1 MGIKGVGV
9 LLILIF
15 SHLCFPASPSPSTH
29 QHTIFPSERGKNYS
43 TANGCV
49 LLFSLE
55 IPFIIPKIR
64 LPFPSGILLRFASE
78 IFFTFVLRKQG
89 TPEITKALYRFN
101 SDQLSGDGHI
111 IGYPRN
117 PRGDGKRVQRWVFP
131 HFRENNFREG
141 VADEKGSGAK
151 EGRHQVIH
159 SIKIGHGHGA
169 AGGGGEAVASRSP
182 GSTSNG
188 ETGNN
193 GESTTTP
200 TSQGGTAVIPVYT
213 AGAVNNHRPNAHHGA
228 ASLNQQ
234 SLGPLNLCASVLAI
248 LVLHVYLVCGN

>member
-1 MGIKGVGV
+1 MVFSPFQSKTP
-9 LLILIF
+9 LFPQPPLIAK
-15 SHLCFPASPSPSTH
+15 SHQNKTH
-29 QHTIFPSERGKNYS
+29 DQISHYEKKETDELNNI
-43 TANGCV
+43 
-49 LLFSLE
+49 LFTVPL
-55 IPFIIPKIR
+55 
-64 LPFPSGILLRFASE
+64 
-78 IFFTFVLRKQG
+78 Q
-89 TPEITKALYRFN
+89 
-101 SDQLSGDGHI
+101 
-111 IGYPRN
+111 
-117 PRGDGKRVQRWVFP
+117 
-131 HFRENNFREG
+131 ENNFREG

-151 EGRHQVIH
+151 EGRHRVIH

-228 ASLNQQ
+228 ASPNQQ

-248 LVLHVYLVCGN
+248 LVLHVYLVCGNQIQPAAANKKVMVQDVQNTVVVPL

>member
-29 QHTIFPSERGKNYS
+29 QHTIFPS
-43 TANGCV
+43 V
-49 LLFSLE
+49 PL
-55 IPFIIPKIR
+55 
-64 LPFPSGILLRFASE
+64 
-78 IFFTFVLRKQG
+78 Q
-89 TPEITKALYRFN
+89 
-101 SDQLSGDGHI
+101 
-111 IGYPRN
+111 
-117 PRGDGKRVQRWVFP
+117 
-131 HFRENNFREG
+131 ENNFREG

-228 ASLNQQ
+228 AS
-234 SLGPLNLCASVLAI
+234 
-248 LVLHVYLVCGN
+248 